1 MATIPDDLRYTRE
14 HEWARLEDDGRITV
28 GITDFAQH
36 QLGDVVY
43 LDLPEAGA
51 SVTGGE
57 PLGEIESTKS
67 VSDVYAPV
75 SGVVV
80 ENNSECRD
88 NPAVVNQDPYGEGWL
103 VVLQPADAAGLDDL
117 LSAEE
122 YERFLV
128 EEAGEDALS
137 D

>member
-43 LDLPEAGA
+43 LDLPDTGVA
-51 SVTGGE
+51 VTGGE

-67 VSDVYAPV
+67 VSDVYVPL
-75 SGVVV
+75 SGVVHSV
-80 ENNSECRD
+80 NDALVGAPEL
-88 NPAVVNQDPYGEGWL
+88 VNQDPYGEGWIL
-103 VVLQPADAAGLDDL
+103 EV
-117 LSAEE
+117 
-122 YERFLV
+122 
-128 EEAGEDALS
+128 ALS
-137 D
+137 DPTELDALLDADAYRELIGDD

>member
-1 MATIPDDLRYTRE
+1 MSTIPDDLRYTRE

-43 LDLPEAGA
+43 LDLPEAGV

-67 VSDVYAPV
+67 VSDIYAPV
-75 SGVVV
+75 TGVVV
-80 ENNSECRD
+80 ENNAESRE
-88 NPAVVNQDPYGEGWL
+88 NPAAVNQDPYGEGWL
-103 VVLQPADAAGLDDL
+103 VVIDPADPADLDGL
-117 LSAEE
+117 LSSDE

-128 EEAGEDALS
+128 EESGEES
-137 D
+137 VSG